1 MSQDKRGVHL
11 ATLAHQGRLWD
22 AYVEFDDDPHHPESH
37 RARLRFDSPEVA
49 GSFRTTLIFIEP
61 SHEEV
66 VHRARGLEPRQLEG
80 LLRSVLPT
88 ASPAEDSPAVEDATA
103 DPGQS

>member
-1 MSQDKRGVHL
+1 MSHDKRGVHL

-22 AYVEFDDDPHHPESH
+22 AYVEFDDDPQRPESF
-37 RARLRFDSPEVA
+37 RARIRFDSPEVA
-49 GSFRTTLIFIEP
+49 GSFRTAVIFIEP
-61 SHEEV
+61 SYEEL

-88 ASPAEDSPAVEDATA
+88 ASPEEASPAVEDAA
-103 DPGQS
+103 EDPGQS